1 MIASLVEGLKLPDL
15 RRRILFT
22 LAAFAVYTFC
32 LHVPVP
38 GVDHKALE
46 NLLAKGGA
54 LFGLAEAFTGG
65 ALRNFAITALGL
77 MPYINASI
85 IMQVLQVAIPS
96 LERMSKEE
104 GEWGRR
110 KIAQWTRYLTIVLAA
125 LQGAGWVSYLRYF
138 RVLAATGFEVVL
150 TVLALVAGTC
160 FLMWLAEE
168 ITEKGI
174 GNGVSLLIAI
184 GIVAYLPRD
193 VISTG
198 RLIAAGSIQPYQ
210 VFLLLLI
217 FLGTVAFIVF
227 IHTGQRRIPVQYAK
241 RIIGTRLYGGTAT
254 YLPIKVDTAGVIPII
269 FAISILLLP
278 ATLFRHIPPEWWDR
292 LHVPEEWQGV
302 IVGIFDPASGGL
314 TGAIASAIYFLL
326 VVLFTYFY
334 TAVIFNPADLA
345 DNLRKFG
352 GFIPGIRPGEPT
364 REYIDRVLSRL
375 TFAGAIFLGFIAL
388 LQYWVPKITR
398 IPTFTVVGGTSI
410 LIMVGVVLDTI
421 RQLEAHL
428 VMRHY
433 RGLIR

>member
-1 MIASLVEGLKLPDL
+1 MIASLIEALKLPDL
-15 RRRILFT
+15 KKRILFT
-22 LAAFAVYTFC
+22 VVAFAVYAFC
-32 LHVPVP
+32 LHIPVP
-38 GVDHKALE
+38 GVDHEALR
-46 NLLAKGGA
+46 NLLARGGA

-65 ALRNFAITALGL
+65 ALEKFAITALGL

-96 LERMSKEE
+96 LERMRKEE

-110 KIAQWTRYLTIVLAA
+110 KIAQWTRYLTVVLAGI
-125 LQGAGWVSYLRYF
+125 QGAGWVTYLRAY
-138 RVLAATGFEVVL
+138 RVLAATGFEVAL

-184 GIVAYLPRD
+184 GIVAYLPQE
-193 VISTG
+193 VIQTG
-198 RLIAAGSIQPYQ
+198 RLVAAGSIQHYQ

-217 FLGTVAFIVF
+217 FLAIVALIVF
-227 IHTGQRRIPVQYAK
+227 VHTGQRRIPVQYAK
-241 RIIGTRLYGGTAT
+241 RVIGTRLYGGMAT

-269 FAISILLLP
+269 FAISLLLFP
-278 ATLFRHIPPEWWDR
+278 ATIFSHIPAQWWDKIG
-292 LHVPEEWQGV
+292 VPEEWQGV
-302 IVGIFDPASGGL
+302 IVGLFNPDSGGI
-314 TGAIASAIYFLL
+314 TGAFASLLYFLL
-326 VVLFTYFY
+326 VALFTYFY

-352 GFIPGIRPGEPT
+352 GFIPGIRPGGPT

-398 IPTFTVVGGTSI
+398 VPTFTVVGGTSI

-433 RGLIR
+433 RGLVK